1 MRVKENKMPLK
12 TIGMLGGMS
21 WTSSVEYYRIMNR
34 TVQERMGGSSSA
46 KIVMFSVDFAEMYGI
61 LDKGGWDAVGDEVIE
76 IAKRVQGAGVDFF
89 ILAVNTIHIVADRV
103 ESALDIP
110 LLHIADTTAE
120 AIKAVGMKKIGLLG
134 TKYTMLE
141 DFYRVRLKEKHG
153 IDVVIPGEDDIERI
167 NSIIFEELVRE
178 KFLDSSRDV
187 CLGIIDR
194 LVADGAEGI
203 ILGCTELPILIKA
216 EDVPVPSFDTM
227 TIHAVAA
234 AERSME

>member
-1 MRVKENKMPLK
+1 MPLK

-34 TVQERMGGSSSA
+34 TVQERMGGTSSA
-46 KIVMFSVDFAEMYGI
+46 KIVMYSVDFAEMY
-61 LDKGGWDAVGDEVIE
+61 DMREKGGWSAVGDEVVE
-76 IAKRVQGAGVDFF
+76 IARRVQGAGADFF
-89 ILAVNTIHIVADRV
+89 ILAVNTVHIVADRV
-103 ESALDIP
+103 EAALDIP
-110 LLHIADTTAE
+110 LLHIADATAE
-120 AIKAVGMKKIGLLG
+120 DIKAAGMKKIGLLG

-141 DFYRVRLKEKHG
+141 DFYRVRLREKHG
-153 IDVVIPGEDDIERI
+153 IDVVVPGDEDVERI
-167 NSIIFEELVRE
+167 NTIIFEELVRE

-216 EDVPVPSFDTM
+216 EDVPIPSFDTM

>member
-1 MRVKENKMPLK
+1 MPLK

-46 KIVMFSVDFAEMYGI
+46 KIVMYSVNFAEMYDI
-61 LDKGGWDAVGDEVIE
+61 LEKGGWDAVGDEVVK
-76 IAKRVQGAGVDFF
+76 IAKRVQGAGADFF

-103 ESALDIP
+103 EAALDIP

-120 AIKAVGMKKIGLLG
+120 AIKAAGMKKIGLLG
-134 TKYTMLE
+134 TKYTMCE

-153 IDVVIPGEDDIERI
+153 IDVVIPGEDDVEGL
-167 NSIIFEELVRE
+167 NTIIFEELVRE
-178 KFLDSSRDV
+178 KFLDGSRDT
-187 CLGIIDR
+187 CLGIIDK

-203 ILGCTELPILIKA
+203 ILGCTELPLLIEA
-216 EDVPVPSFDTM
+216 VRVPVPSFDTM
-227 TIHAVAA
+227 MIHAVAA
-234 AERSME
+234 AERAMG